1 MHQIYKATEEYIELL
16 KENLIKNKKLIDSDK
31 KEEIDSEINKF
42 TDKIEE
48 YIMRKIYKYVFP
60 EELLQEDRNFYNKT
74 KELSWIVPEQFE
86 IKKLYINQLRF
97 ALSNFRKLDEAKSVF
112 EKIRCIENAFTNIN
126 NSIKFSTG
134 KKVTPGQEEVTP
146 ILHFTIIKAQPQRF
160 ISQLNYIKCFRDL
173 SKGGKSAFMV
183 TQLESAVAF
192 IMNLDH
198 TKLKMT
204 KEEFDKNVKEAK
216 NK

>member
-1 MHQIYKATEEYIELL
+1 
-16 KENLIKNKKLIDSDK
+16 
-31 KEEIDSEINKF
+31 
-42 TDKIEE
+42 
-48 YIMRKIYKYVFP
+48 
-60 EELLQEDRNFYNKT
+60 
-74 KELSWIVPEQFE
+74 
-86 IKKLYINQLRF
+86 
-97 ALSNFRKLDEAKSVF
+97 
-112 EKIRCIENAFTNIN
+112 
-126 NSIKFSTG
+126 
-134 KKVTPGQEEVTP
+134 
-146 ILHFTIIKAQPQRF
+146 LHFTIIKAQPQRF